1 MVVFMIET
9 LPLLR
14 YLIAPC
20 DSVVTIWL
28 KRKILKK
35 KIGLDQQMDR
45 PTNWRTNG
53 LMDWQSGGWMDQPI
67 DQKVDL
73 RVSCIRDKK

>member
-20 DSVVTIWL
+20 DNVVTIWL
-28 KRKILKK
+28 KRKLLKK

-45 PTNWRTNG
+45 PTN
-53 LMDWQSGGWMDQPI
+53 
-67 DQKVDL
+67 
-73 RVSCIRDKK
+73 